1 MTALTHTQLQTF
13 RHLLQQREQQLRQ
26 ELAAAHQEQEQQAED
41 AEDMPPEPDA
51 NQTHETAD
59 REVRYAEAVSDQ
71 QELQD
76 VRAALQRLDDG
87 SYGECVVCGK
97 AIAVPRLQAFP
108 SAKRCIQCQT
118 KLEAKG

>member
-59 REVRYAEAVSDQ
+59 REVRYDYIRKILEAVGQSGVGNVTFSVVDK
-71 QELQD
+71 D
-76 VRAALQRLDDG
+76 PKAA
-87 SYGECVVCGK
+87 S
-97 AIAVPRLQAFP
+97 P
-108 SAKRCIQCQT
+108 T
-118 KLEAKG
+118 